1 MAAAGDTVASQQLTF
16 EPVAPASPS
25 SHPRKTF
32 RTLYANAPS
41 PPPTAPVAAQ
51 LTPVSGAD
59 VEMDRKAEVA
69 ELRATLNA
77 LQATCG
83 EYTAA
88 LKAAEEAFAEQDAA
102 LASTQTQ
109 LVSLTETMA
118 SGGGSKETELQTAL
132 QAAETAKAEQC
143 KQWEEKS
150 ANQDAKVHEL
160 ESQVAALEAQL
171 AAERSELD
179 VATIKDAALVQ
190 ELDTDGDNKV
200 SGIEVEQHVRE
211 MEDTIAGLEGQVVAA
226 HAVASTHR
234 TKATEL
240 EVQLAVQRVEFD
252 KVTCTELLPELDAN
266 GDNRVSGIEVEQHVR
281 EMEVTISVLEA
292 QVAETEAMSSSR
304 AMTSDMLETKV
315 AGLEAQLAAK
325 GSELNVAAIKN
336 AAREKVEQHVCKMED
351 KIAELEAQLAAAN
364 TGNTEMY
371 AALLKTRAQLSS
383 IREDAAA
390 VNHLVREAAEAKIAK
405 LKTALAAAAAAA
417 AEPSTIEKDITP
429 SKTKGPSS
437 LGVAR
442 IWRLSTGDLA
452 SMKEEAASAANHLQ
466 EEKIAQL
473 EAALVAARTVTTQKN
488 ATLTSTK
495 AKLASSREEA
505 ASTANH
511 LQAKVAQLQAALTA
525 SEAASAAQLQELL
538 STHSMDKSGSLRRV
552 QQTNAM
558 CTQLTVGSRHQPGPK
573 RLPPVI
579 SARMSSLTY
588 IKARIREL
596 ELTGVRIRLPTASE
610 QELRNLT
617 NQLMQQ
623 SKLYQDD
630 MARVHS
636 GFPHGRDRSSGHQ
649 YMSAT
654 APLLAMGP
662 LCDRLVTVG
671 TKTANATH
679 PWA

>member
-1 MAAAGDTVASQQLTF
+1 MAAAGDTEASQQLTL

-41 PPPTAPVAAQ
+41 APPAPVAAQ

-59 VEMDRKAEVA
+59 VETDRKTEVA

-109 LVSLTETMA
+109 LLSLTETMA
-118 SGGGSKETELQTAL
+118 SGGGGSNVTELQTAL

-143 KQWEEKS
+143 KQWEGKS
-150 ANQDAKVHEL
+150 ADQDAKVHEL
-160 ESQVAALEAQL
+160 ESQVVGLEAQL
-171 AAERSELD
+171 AAKCSELD
-179 VATIKDAALVQ
+179 MAAIKDAALVQ

-226 HAVASTHR
+226 HAVSSTHR
-234 TKATEL
+234 TQVTEL

-252 KVTCTELLPELDAN
+252 KVTCTELLPELDTN
-266 GDNRVSGIEVEQHVR
+266 GDTHVSGIEVEQHVR
-281 EMEVTISVLEA
+281 EMEVTIAVLEA
-292 QVAETEAMSSSR
+292 QVVETEALSSYR
-304 AMTSDMLETKV
+304 ATTSDMLETKV

-325 GSELNVAAIKN
+325 CSELNMAARKN
-336 AAREKVEQHVCKMED
+336 AALEKVERHFCEMED
-351 KIAELEAQLAAAN
+351 KIAELEAQLVAAN
-364 TGNTEMY
+364 TENTEMH

-383 IREDAAA
+383 MREAASA
-390 VNHLVREAAEAKIAK
+390 GNHLVREAAEAKIAK
-405 LKTALAAAAAAA
+405 LEAALAAAA
-417 AEPSTIEKDITP
+417 ETSTIEKDVTRP
-429 SKTKGPSS
+429 KTKGLSS
-437 LGVAR
+437 RGVAQ
-442 IWRLSTGDLA
+442 IWRLSTGELA
-452 SMKEEAASAANHLQ
+452 AMKEEAASTANHLQ
-466 EEKIAQL
+466 EEKITQL
-473 EAALVAARTVTTQKN
+473 EAALVAARTVTTQKD
-488 ATLTSTK
+488 ATLTSTQ

-511 LQAKVAQLQAALTA
+511 LQAKVAQLQAALAA
-525 SEAASAAQLQELL
+525 SEAANAAQLQELL
-538 STHSMDKSGSLRRV
+538 STHTMDKSGSLLRRV
-552 QQTNAM
+552 QQTNALS
-558 CTQLTVGSRHQPGPK
+558 TQLIVASPHQPASK
-573 RLPPVI
+573 RLPPVV
-579 SARMSSLTY
+579 SARISSLTY

-596 ELTGVRIRLPTASE
+596 ELTGVRIRLPTAAE

-617 NQLMQQ
+617 NQLMRQ
-623 SKLYQDD
+623 SKFYRDD

-636 GFPHGRDRSSGHQ
+636 GFPHGHDRSGGHH
-649 YMSAT
+649 YLTTS

-671 TKTANATH
+671 TKMAHATH
-679 PWA
+679 PWV